1 MVVNKFS
8 SWESFVKIK
17 IEDYGMNG
25 EGVGRNQG
33 KIVLI
38 PNALVN
44 EIIECEEVEDY
55 GNYSTA
61 KIKQIVKDSENRTK
75 EKCEFATVCGG
86 CDLQHMCYAE
96 QLKFKQILV
105 KKTLKKIAKIDFN
118 VSNTEA
124 SQQFKYR
131 NKMSFS
137 VKDGK
142 IGFKCR
148 CSNDVVDVDVCLLA
162 NQRINNILTQFKKC
176 NLHQHKQIK
185 NLVIRDINDQILIG
199 VVASGEV
206 DLNEFAERLNNLHFA
221 FGLFQVLN
229 TRKDSVVLDGKVGH
243 ICGIKE
249 IKIKNFDLTYS
260 VDLMGFH
267 QTNIEIQNKIYE
279 KVLSYISNNS
289 TVVNGFSG
297 QGLLSAI
304 IATKAEHVIGI
315 EINKYSHKSAEQLKQ
330 INKIQNLTNICG
342 DFHKEIKNIKH
353 ADTIILDPSKKGCGN
368 QVMNEIKHFTNIIY
382 ISCNPIALAKDLRE
396 IIEEYE
402 IEEITPF
409 DMFPN
414 TVSVETVV
422 KLKRKGE

>member
-1 MVVNKFS
+1 M
-8 SWESFVKIK
+8 KIK

-25 EGVGRNQG
+25 EGVGKNQG

-38 PNALVN
+38 PSALVD
-44 EIIECEEVEDY
+44 EVVECEEVKDY

-61 KIKQIVKDSENRTK
+61 KLTKVVSASENRTK
-75 EKCEFATVCGG
+75 EKCEVANACGG

-105 KKTLKKIAKIDFN
+105 KKTLKKIAKIDFD
-118 VSNTEA
+118 VSKTET
-124 SQQFKYR
+124 SQQFEYR

-142 IGFKCR
+142 IGFKRR
-148 CSNDVVDVDVCLLA
+148 CSNDVIDFDVCPLA
-162 NQRINNILTQFKKC
+162 NKRINNILTEFKKC
-176 NLHQHKQIK
+176 NLHKNKQVR
-185 NLVIRDINDQILIG
+185 NLVVRDIDNQVLVG
-199 VVASGEV
+199 VVASGEI
-206 DLNEFAERLNNLHFA
+206 DLSEFTTRLNNLRMK
-221 FGLFQVLN
+221 FGLFHVLN
-229 TRKDSVVLDGKVGH
+229 TRKDSVVLDGKVKH
-243 ICGIKE
+243 VDGIKE

-267 QTNIEIQNKIYE
+267 QTNLEIQNKIYQ
-279 KVLSYISNNS
+279 KVLSYIDNNS
-289 TVVNGFSG
+289 IVVNGFSG

-304 IATKAEHVIGI
+304 VARKAEHVIGI
-315 EINKYSHKSAEQLKQ
+315 EINKSSHKSAEQLKSVNA
-330 INKIQNLTNICG
+330 INNLTNICG
-342 DFHKEIKNIKH
+342 DFHKEIKNINR
-353 ADTIILDPSKKGCGN
+353 ADTIILDPTKKGCGS
-368 QVMNEIKHFTNIIY
+368 QVMNEIKHFNNIIY

-396 IIEEYE
+396 LIEEYE

-414 TVSVETVV
+414 TISVETFV